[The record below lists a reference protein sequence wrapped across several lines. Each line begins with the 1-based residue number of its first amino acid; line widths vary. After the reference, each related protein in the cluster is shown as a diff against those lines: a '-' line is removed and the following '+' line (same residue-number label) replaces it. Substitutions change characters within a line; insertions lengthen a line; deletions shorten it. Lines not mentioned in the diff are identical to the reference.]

1 MSFYLFPRFSLI
13 SLCIAFGLTA
23 GLPIAWAKGK
33 STRVPEAK
41 ASATETK
48 KTASTEAE
56 DDSVELSK
64 SMDSDFGKID
74 LKIEE
79 KPRPEPALKP
89 FWLSVRV
96 ACKTGKKFSKRFD
109 VCDSDLAMTVEN
121 GILKTSY
128 FLGDPQATDDDSQED
143 DLICDEDNPT
153 SVEIDLNKECAAAAA
168 APKKAKQVK

>member
-1 MSFYLFPRFSLI
+1 MSFNLFPRFSLV
-13 SLCIAFGLTA
+13 SLCIGFVLTV
-23 GLPIAWAKGK
+23 GLPVTWAKGK
-33 STRVPEAK
+33 SARVTEAK
-41 ASATETK
+41 ASAAGNKNAAPSETE
-48 KTASTEAE
+48 EE
-56 DDSVELSK
+56 NVELSK

-96 ACKTGKKFSKRFD
+96 ACKSGKKFSKRFD

-121 GILKTSY
+121 GLLKTSY
-128 FLGDPQATDDDSQED
+128 FGGDPQATDDDSQED
-143 DLICDEDNPT
+143 DLVCDEDNAIPI
-153 SVEIDLNKECAAAAA
+153 EIDLNKECAASAA